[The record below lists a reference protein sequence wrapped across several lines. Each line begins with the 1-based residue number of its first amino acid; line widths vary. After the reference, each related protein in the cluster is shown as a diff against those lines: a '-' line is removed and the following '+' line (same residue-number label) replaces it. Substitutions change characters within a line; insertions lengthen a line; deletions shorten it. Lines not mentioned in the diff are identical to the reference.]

1 MLAYLKIEH
10 ILFHLE
16 FVDSRFEELSPISR
30 RLYATGIANELY
42 QLESQLSIINEQMDT
57 NIDMED
63 AYIGDGVLTRINQNF
78 PKLFNESLY
87 RENNQKDAEIN
98 KMIDIFP
105 LNKED
110 YSFKSDSANKFKT
123 GLRYLCSEANISSRD
138 YVYAITNEL
147 KEVFSLIV
155 SINHKK
161 SNIKDYQYEDFWY
174 TVLYRDDDLFPERA
188 INDYEEWKEEHDYQD
203 LQVLK
208 DKRTQEI
215 LKMLNSGVFNYDVKP
230 VNREL
235 DNSII
240 EIPEEALEEGMEI
253 PEDIKTERARF
264 SKYVYFKKDIL
275 CLDYAKLGKY
285 IYKHFRELTDD
296 QVDGLIYFDYILLHI
311 HDDMAVCNPKLKVHL
326 RFYEDNLLEEIL
338 KNALTVIESC
348 NSLLTEEAEQQSFLT
363 NYLKDAFYGDNKIE
377 VQTKL
382 KGQSKYTLLCRMLG
396 MIKTTQKAFRL
407 EVTTA
412 DLAEA
417 LSTVVKKP
425 KKDSLDDYIERG
437 SRELQ
442 SKLSK
447 WTTLYVMDK
456 LGNKSERLFM
466 DIAQK

>member
-1 MLAYLKIEH
+1 
-10 ILFHLE
+10 
-16 FVDSRFEELSPISR
+16 
-30 RLYATGIANELY
+30 
-42 QLESQLSIINEQMDT
+42 
-57 NIDMED
+57 MED